1 MLHLRELFLTAAKL
15 VKVAVRIAIDLVAVT
30 VLPGNPIFLT
40 LLLTVGIENVLICS
54 SDLLLY
60 VNREL
65 DSK

>member
-1 MLHLRELFLTAAKL
+1 MLHLRELLLTAAKL

-30 VLPGNPIFLT
+30 VLPGHPIFLT

>member
-1 MLHLRELFLTAAKL
+1 MLHLRELLLTAAKL

-30 VLPGNPIFLT
+30 VLPGYPIFLT
-40 LLLTVGIENVLICS
+40 LLFTVGIENVLICS

>member
-30 VLPGNPIFLT
+30 VLPGHPIFLT
-40 LLLTVGIENVLICS
+40 LLFTVGIENVLICS
-54 SDLLLY
+54 SNLLLY